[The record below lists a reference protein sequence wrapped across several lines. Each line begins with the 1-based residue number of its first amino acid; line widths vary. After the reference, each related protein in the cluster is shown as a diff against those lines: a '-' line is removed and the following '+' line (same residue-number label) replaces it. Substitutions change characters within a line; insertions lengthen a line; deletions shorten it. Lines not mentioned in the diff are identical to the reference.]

1 MGRFALISV
10 GFHVMVVTAMTI
22 TWPAFNK
29 DIELE
34 DPLIIID
41 MVDVAEITNI
51 ASASEGAPQDEVD
64 QDKARPKPP
73 PPPPPPPPP
82 KPKADIVEPSPEPKP
97 TPQIDDSAAEILP
110 DKNTAEVAKA
120 VARPKPR
127 PTPPKKK
134 EPKPEPKPAA
144 KPKPKPAPKPKPD
157 LSKINELAQKSQAEK
172 KRKDA
177 ANGVL
182 QNLAEIQKTKEAE
195 KKQAQKI
202 KKQQA
207 KDNVATKLSNVVSKV
222 QTKTDAKPSV
232 TPIGVSE
239 LDRLKNHIGSYW
251 NPPSAAAGADL
262 LKVDIFVK
270 LEPDGSVT
278 EARIVENKRYNSD
291 QTYRAAA
298 NAALRAVLD
307 ASPLPLPREK
317 YELWREFI
325 FGFDPRF
332 ISR

>member
-82 KPKADIVEPSPEPKP
+82 KPEADIVEPSPEPKP
-97 TPQIDDSAAEILP
+97 TPPIDDSAAEILP
-110 DKNTAEVAKA
+110 DKKTAEVAKA

-134 EPKPEPKPAA
+134 EPKPAA

>member
-82 KPKADIVEPSPEPKP
+82 KPEADIVEPSPEPKP
-97 TPQIDDSAAEILP
+97 TPPIDDSAAEILP
-110 DKNTAEVAKA
+110 DKKTAEVAKA

>member
-110 DKNTAEVAKA
+110 DKKTAEVAKA